1 MTKASAVRPQAHEVI
16 RLSWLARTYIG
27 AVVATGAFGLI
38 LSISRLQGPQPDF
51 RQFYYLL
58 VLTVLSSFIPVK
70 LPNVS
75 ANISV
80 SETFVFMG
88 TLLYGAAAGV
98 PLVFI
103 DALLICL
110 QMARRHVVWHRL
122 IFSICAPGISI
133 WAAATVLFWVV
144 RSQPLAYLPVTPV
157 NLRPPIELFA
167 IGMAAFTLVY
177 FLLNSWLVA
186 FAIALEQHKNPVTVW
201 TKNFSNLWLNYAAG
215 SSIAVLLVYKSNHI
229 EWAYLFFVF
238 PLLVVLFLT
247 YRWTM
252 VKVEQAERHVSEM
265 SRTFLQ
271 TIEALAM
278 AIDAKDQVTHGHI
291 RRVQRY
297 TFALAKALG
306 VHDSKQL
313 DAIRAAA
320 LLHDTG
326 KLAVPEYILNK
337 PGPLTPAE
345 FERMKLHATIGADI
359 LKSID
364 FPYPVEP
371 IVRHHHERWD
381 GTGYPAGIRGTDIP
395 LGARILSVVDCYDAI
410 TSDRP
415 YRSAMT
421 RDQAAQYLTGA
432 KGTLYDPWVVDGFI
446 GILDDL
452 EALDAAEEPRHDAH
466 PESAAP
472 RPHLQVIKAT
482 RAEDREFVKL
492 RRELPVVSSAQA
504 AAETLF
510 ESLEPVVPVVTLVLY
525 VPVADSTDLVASG
538 CAGFAVPAIANMRV
552 AIGDRVSGWV
562 FANRTAMVN
571 SEAVLELGPAAR
583 TSPVPL
589 KYALVVPVISGGR
602 CVGVVGLFGNDQ
614 FTEDH
619 QRFVES
625 ATALLPSVFS
635 AATAS

>member
-1 MTKASAVRPQAHEVI
+1 
-16 RLSWLARTYIG
+16 
-27 AVVATGAFGLI
+27 
-38 LSISRLQGPQPDF
+38 
-51 RQFYYLL
+51 
-58 VLTVLSSFIPVK
+58 
-70 LPNVS
+70 
-75 ANISV
+75 
-80 SETFVFMG
+80 
-88 TLLYGAAAGV
+88 
-98 PLVFI
+98 
-103 DALLICL
+103 
-110 QMARRHVVWHRL
+110 
-122 IFSICAPGISI
+122 
-133 WAAATVLFWVV
+133 
-144 RSQPLAYLPVTPV
+144 
-157 NLRPPIELFA
+157 
-167 IGMAAFTLVY
+167 
-177 FLLNSWLVA
+177 
-186 FAIALEQHKNPVTVW
+186 
-201 TKNFSNLWLNYAAG
+201 
-215 SSIAVLLVYKSNHI
+215 
-229 EWAYLFFVF
+229 
-238 PLLVVLFLT
+238 
-247 YRWTM
+247 M

-306 VHDSKQL
+306 VNDPKQL

-381 GTGYPAGIRGTDIP
+381 GTGYPAGIKGTDIP

-421 RDQAAQYLTGA
+421 REQAEQYLTGA
-432 KGTLYDPWVVDGFI
+432 KGSLYDPWVVDGFI

-452 EALDAAEEPRHDAH
+452 EALDAAEEPHHEAQ

-482 RAEDREFVKL
+482 RTEDREFVKL

-538 CAGFAVPAIANMRV
+538 CAGLAVAAIENMRV

-571 SEAVLELGPAAR
+571 SEAVLELGPAAL

-589 KYALVVPVISGGR
+589 NYALVVPVISGGR
-602 CVGVVGLFGNDQ
+602 CVGVVGLFGNER

-625 ATALLPSVFS
+625 ATALLPSAFS